1 MFLLLAALLPVSTLA
16 FGFGMGCGCPPPPPP
31 PICLPPIQLPSLCP
45 PPPPPCP
52 CPPPVMC
59 SPCGCG
65 RKKRQALSPPA
76 VAIPSD
82 ISSCNNEDLRRIIL
96 KSIESNHTEVKL
108 HAEVRNKL
116 GGEWVVACS
125 SKPVTFVSQSR
136 QYCMDG
142 QDKTWCYAF
151 QIN

>member
-1 MFLLLAALLPVSTLA
+1 
-16 FGFGMGCGCPPPPPP
+16 MGCGCAPPPLPPPP
-31 PICLPPIQLPSLCP
+31 PICLPSIQLPPMCP

-52 CPPPVMC
+52 CPPPV
-59 SPCGCG
+59 G
-65 RKKRQALSPPA
+65 
-76 VAIPSD
+76 
-82 ISSCNNEDLRRIIL
+82 
-96 KSIESNHTEVKL
+96 IESNHTEVKL

-142 QDKTWCYAF
+142 QEKTWCYAF
-151 QIN
+151 QLN